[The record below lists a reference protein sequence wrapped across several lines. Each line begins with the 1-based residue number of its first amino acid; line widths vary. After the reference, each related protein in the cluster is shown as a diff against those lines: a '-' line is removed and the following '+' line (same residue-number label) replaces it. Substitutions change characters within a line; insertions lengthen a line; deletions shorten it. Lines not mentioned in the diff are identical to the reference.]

1 MTTNKIEIQ
10 IDAKDKASPALK
22 DVASAMGSIDPV
34 AKRAKA
40 ALDEIGRQQEAI
52 EAMRKLGAQ
61 GRELGLRLN
70 ASVAEVERLGAALPA
85 VSGASQELA
94 RAQQQAKDEIRSA
107 RAQIKAMQQ
116 ALDEQTSSTDKAA
129 RGTTEYKTSV
139 AQARSTIN
147 ELKQQLTSKREA
159 LSKSTDAAIEAAAE
173 EIKLQRAYEAAV
185 SAAGKASAAVG
196 SNRRAM
202 DSAREGAQR
211 LGVDVSKLA
220 SEKMRLDAAAKKV
233 SAALN
238 STNAAAAK
246 TEQSLRG
253 VEQNAQKAG
262 FELNKVAGA
271 VAGAFAVD
279 RLIDYGKSI
288 NEIADEYKNLESRV
302 RLAVGP
308 HADLQ
313 AAVQGVADVATRTY
327 SSLGGTEALYS
338 RLAASAKEL
347 KISNAEALGLTETIN
362 QAIQVSGASA
372 QASEASV
379 RQLVQGLQSGV
390 LRGDEFNSVMEQA
403 PRLARA
409 LADGLGVPVGKLREM
424 AEAGELTSARIVG
437 ALKGQTDAINTEFAT
452 LPLTTGRAIEKL
464 NTQWMLFIGNLSGG
478 AKESSV
484 VAQGISKLA
493 DNLDEIAAVA
503 ERAGTVLT
511 VALAVKAAAALR
523 AYAAEVLAAKTATS
537 LLALEMSK
545 VPTAINIT
553 VGIVGLEAGYQFG
566 TWMRENTE
574 TARRFG
580 VELVAMF
587 ERGANSAIFLKE
599 AVAAAFNDDS
609 VGAAYERF
617 QQRAIKLEQTLQTM
631 REDAKKAPAEWQAEA
646 DAAAKKMDGVGT
658 AAQAAGTKVAEAG
671 TQGATGLGE
680 IKGATDGAKSAL
692 SDLDKLAAGINLGD
706 SIGIAK
712 AGKELRELLN
722 TGKITADQFSDAWS
736 KALAKNP
743 DLVKFEQDSK
753 AAFTGV
759 EGGARLLSDAMDA
772 SLREAIRR
780 SGQDFELLSGGMGKA
795 AQSAINDADLIIGNL
810 EALRAKGV
818 DTGKALGASLSK
830 AVNTADGQ
838 KSVDELR
845 KRIEVMRAQLGDK
858 IADGLLSDLQKQA
871 EKLGA
876 TFSSLPAK
884 AKSVAERTAEAFKAM
899 GIQTQAELSSA
910 ATQAEQNY
918 ELIRASGQA
927 TADGLKQAWQQMA
940 EAQIAANGGVASEA
954 LKAEAAMHGLE
965 VQVDETGKAIVRSMD
980 DGAKAVEGFAKGVQ
994 QAQEQLKRLK
1004 EVQGLAGA
1012 GGDLSGLST
1021 EELQKAQADL
1031 LKEGGALS
1039 SPEYIKL
1046 RNELMGRGA
1055 PKTDKDGFTL
1065 DKNGGRLAMGGDLTT
1080 LTGIKN
1086 FLQQAGL
1093 DEEQAKKVATEFSDG
1108 KGNIPYFSNPGQKK
1122 YGGEFSTISD
1132 ALLKA
1137 AERTTFGMGSI
1148 GASAVGGQQGGHGGR
1163 GPEPRSSRHV
1173 VEFKNAGRSRS
1184 FEAASASDASVA
1196 ASLLRELGAAKS
1208 RS

>member
-1 MTTNKIEIQ
+1 MADQNEIEFKVKVT
-10 IDAKDKASPALK
+10 DAGLAPLSNTLDKV
-22 DVASAMGSIDPV
+22 D
-34 AKRAKA
+34 
-40 ALDEIGRQQEAI
+40 
-52 EAMRKLGAQ
+52 RKVD
-61 GRELGLRLN
+61 ELG
-70 ASVAEVERLGAALPA
+70 
-85 VSGASQELA
+85 
-94 RAQQQAKDEIRSA
+94 
-107 RAQIKAMQQ
+107 
-116 ALDEQTSSTDKAA
+116 
-129 RGTTEYKTSV
+129 
-139 AQARSTIN
+139 
-147 ELKQQLTSKREA
+147 
-159 LSKSTDAAIEAAAE
+159 
-173 EIKLQRAYEAAV
+173 
-185 SAAGKASAAVG
+185 ASAA
-196 SNRRAM
+196 
-202 DSAREGAQR
+202 SAGKKVDDLGGAAQ
-211 LGVDVSKLA
+211 DVAPKLTQV
-220 SEKMRLDAAAKKV
+220 AAAV
-233 SAALN
+233 
-238 STNAAAAK
+238 T
-246 TEQSLRG
+246 
-253 VEQNAQKAG
+253 
-262 FELNKVAGA
+262 
-271 VAGAFAVD
+271 GAFAVD
-279 RLIDYGKSI
+279 RLIDYGKSV
-288 NEIADEYKNLESRV
+288 NQIADDYKNLEARI

-313 AAVQGVADVATRTY
+313 AAVQGVADVATRTF
-327 SSLGGTEALYS
+327 SNLDATEALYS

-347 KISNAEALGLTETIN
+347 NINNAEALGLTETIN

-372 QASEASV
+372 QASESSV

-437 ALKGQTDAINTEFAT
+437 ALKGQAEAINTEFAT

-464 NTQWMLFIGNLSGG
+464 NTQWTIFIGNLTGG
-478 AKESSV
+478 AKESSS
-484 VAQGISKLA
+484 VAQGISALA
-493 DNLDEIAAVA
+493 DNLDEIAEVA
-503 ERAGTVLT
+503 ERAGAVLT

-523 AYAAEVLAAKTATS
+523 AYAAEVMAAKTATS

-545 VPTAINIT
+545 VPSAINIA
-553 VGIVGLEAGYQFG
+553 VAFVGLEAGYRFG
-566 TWMRENTE
+566 TWLHENTE

-580 VELVAMF
+580 VEVVALA
-587 ERGANSAIFLKE
+587 EKQVNSMIFLKE
-599 AVAAAFNDDS
+599 AVAALFSGDTIE
-609 VGAAYERF
+609 AAYARWQERT
-617 QQRAIKLEQTLQTM
+617 IKLQQTLQTM

-646 DAAAKKMDGVGT
+646 DAAAQKMDGVGT
-658 AAQAAGTKVAEAG
+658 AAQAAGTKVAAAG
-671 TQGATGLGE
+671 TEGATGLGE
-680 IKGATDGAKSAL
+680 IKGATDGAKNAL
-692 SDLDKLAAGINLGD
+692 TDLEKFAAGINLSD

-712 AGKELRELLN
+712 AGNELRDLLN
-722 TGKITADQFSDAWS
+722 TGKITADQFSEAWS
-736 KALAKNP
+736 KALSKSP
-743 DLVKFEQDSK
+743 DLVKFEQDAK
-753 AAFTGV
+753 AAFTGA

-780 SGQDFELLSGGMGKA
+780 SGQDFDLLSGGMGKA
-795 AQSAINDADLIIGNL
+795 AKSAINDTDLIIGNL
-810 EALRAKGV
+810 DALRSKGV
-818 DTGKALGASLSK
+818 DTGKTLEASLSK

-845 KRIEVMRAQLGDK
+845 KRIEAMRAQLGDK

-884 AKSVAERTAEAFKAM
+884 AKSVSERTAEAFKAM

-965 VQVDETGKAIVRSMD
+965 IQVDETGKAIVRSMD

-1031 LKEGGALS
+1031 LKDGGALS

-1080 LTGIKN
+1080 LTGISN
-1086 FLQQAGL
+1086 FLKQAGL
-1093 DEEQAKKVATEFSDG
+1093 DDAQAKRVAMEFSDG
-1108 KGNIPYFSNPGQKK
+1108 KGGIPYFSNPGQKK

-1137 AERTTFGMGSI
+1137 AERTTFGLGNN
-1148 GASAVGGQQGGHGGR
+1148 GAAGVGRTVTVKIDGGR
-1163 GPEPRSSRHV
+1163 GNREEVNTDEQGAKALVRAMES
-1173 VEFKNAGRSRS
+1173 
-1184 FEAASASDASVA
+1184 AA
-1196 ASLLRELGAAKS
+1196 R
-1208 RS
+1208 RTR